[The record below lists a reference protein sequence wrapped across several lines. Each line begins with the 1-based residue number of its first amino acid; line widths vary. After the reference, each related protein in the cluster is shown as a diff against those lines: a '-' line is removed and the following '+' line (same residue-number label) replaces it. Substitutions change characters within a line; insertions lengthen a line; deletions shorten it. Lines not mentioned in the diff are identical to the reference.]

1 MQKTITFQNP
11 VYIQETASHA
21 GPKEG
26 NGFFSKYFDAV
37 TDDPYLGRDSWEEAE
52 SELIKTTVEIL
63 LHKTNKSTNEIDA
76 IFGGDL
82 LNQCISS
89 NFGLLSFNIPFFGL
103 YGACSTFA
111 ESLLLSAIHI
121 NGGTAENAI
130 AVTSSHFCSSER
142 QFRFPLEYGGQRP
155 PTAQWT
161 VTGSG
166 AALLGTKGKFRITH
180 ATVGKIIDYGI
191 TDVNNMG
198 AAMAPAA
205 IDTLT
210 RHFTDRNI
218 APDYF
223 DLIVTGDLG
232 HVGMQIVQDQLKQN
246 NMDLAGRYM
255 DCGDSIFDRKR
266 QDMHAGGSGC
276 GCCASVFCS
285 YIWHLLTN
293 GKVKRILLCATG
305 ALMSP
310 TSCLQGESIPGIAH
324 AIAIERE
331 EQE

>member
-11 VYIQETASHA
+11 VYIQETASYA

-26 NGFFSKYFDAV
+26 NGFFSKYFDAIS
-37 TDDPYLGRDSWEEAE
+37 DDPYMGQDSWEKAE
-52 SELIKTTVEIL
+52 SELIKRTVELL
-63 LHKTNKSTNEIDA
+63 LHKTQKSASEIDH
-76 IFGGDL
+76 ILGGDL

-89 NFGLLSFNIPFFGL
+89 NYGLLPFNIPFLGL

-111 ESLLLSAIHI
+111 ESLILSAIML
-121 NGGTAENAI
+121 NGGSSETAI

-161 VTGSG
+161 VTGAG
-166 AALLGTKGKFRITH
+166 AALLGIKGTFKITH
-180 ATVGKIIDYGI
+180 ATIGKIVDYGI

-198 AAMAPAA
+198 VAMAPAA
-205 IDTLT
+205 IDTLI

-218 APDYF
+218 MPDYF

-285 YIWHLLTN
+285 YLWHLLN
-293 GKVKRILLCATG
+293 SQKINRLLLCATG

-310 TSCLQGESIPGIAH
+310 TSCFQGETIPGIAH
-324 AIAIERE
+324 AVAIERE
-331 EQE
+331 EQS